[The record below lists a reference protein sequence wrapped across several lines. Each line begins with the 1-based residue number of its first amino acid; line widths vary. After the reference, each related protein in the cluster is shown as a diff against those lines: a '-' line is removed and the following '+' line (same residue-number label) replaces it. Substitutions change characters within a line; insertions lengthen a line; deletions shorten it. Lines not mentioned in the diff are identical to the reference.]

1 MSRPEHARPRPLLG
15 HLIGLLIVAAAAHA
29 LTVWAL
35 PRVIMAEVLR
45 VTRVEGSASADG
57 VLRPPPADHTARRIV
72 MPSPD
77 LLYATCSLDIRDRPA
92 QITANIDYPS
102 YWSIAL
108 YADNSDNFMVRNDRE
123 HGTRALR
130 WLIVSKDGRYP
141 VPVAKDVEI
150 IEAPGTKVLLLMRM
164 LLPEDPAGRAAAE
177 ASRDSLRC
185 R

>member
-1 MSRPEHARPRPLLG
+1 MSPLAYARPKLAPR

-35 PRVIMAEVLR
+35 PRVIMAEVLQ
-45 VTRVEGSASADG
+45 VTRAEGSASADG
-57 VLRPPPADHTARRIV
+57 VLHPPPADHTARRIV

-92 QITANIDYPS
+92 QITANIDYPR

-130 WLIVSKDGRYP
+130 WLIVSKERRYP
-141 VPVAKDVEI
+141 IPDLKDGEV

-177 ASRDSLRC
+177 AARRTLRC
-185 R
+185 G

>member
-1 MSRPEHARPRPLLG
+1 VSRPEHARPRPLLG

-45 VTRVEGSASADG
+45 VTRVEGSANADG

-77 LLYATCSLDIRDRPA
+77 LLYATCSLDVRDRPA
-92 QITANIDYPS
+92 QITANINYQR

-123 HGTRALR
+123 HGARALR
-130 WLIVSKDGRYP
+130 WLIVSKDARYP
-141 VPVAKDVEI
+141 IPAPRDVEI

-164 LLPEDPAGRAAAE
+164 LLPEDSADRAGAE
-177 ASRDSLRC
+177 AARDSLRC

>member
-1 MSRPEHARPRPLLG
+1 MSPLTHTRPKLAPH

-57 VLRPPPADHTARRIV
+57 VRRPPPADHTARRIV

-77 LLYATCSLDIRDRPA
+77 LLYATCSLDIRDKPA
-92 QITANIDYPS
+92 QITANIDYPR

-130 WLIVSKDGRYP
+130 WLIVSKDAQYP
-141 VPVAKDVEI
+141 MPASRDVEI
-150 IEAPGTKVLLLMRM
+150 IEAPGTKVLLLMRV
-164 LLPEDPAGRAAAE
+164 LLPEDSAGRAAAE
-177 ASRDSLRC
+177 AARDSLRS

>member
-1 MSRPEHARPRPLLG
+1 MNPAKRAANKTFFG
-15 HLIGLLIVAAAAHA
+15 HMIAMLFVATAAHA

-45 VTRVEGSASADG
+45 VTRAEGSSSAGG

-77 LLYATCSLDIRDRPA
+77 LLYATCSLDISAQPA
-92 QITANIDYPS
+92 QVSANIDYPR

-108 YADNSDNFMVRNDRE
+108 YADNSDNFMVRNDRQQ
-123 HGTRALR
+123 GTQGLR
-130 WLIVSKDGRYP
+130 WLIVAADAKYP
-141 VPVAKDVEI
+141 VVAAPGVEI
-150 IEAPGTKVLLLMRM
+150 IEAPGSRVLLLLRM
-164 LLPEDPAGRAAAE
+164 LLPEDAAGRAAAE
-177 ASRDSLRC
+177 TARKTLRC